1 VNIHTNSD
9 HLGEI
14 WLKTSIARSAHVDM
28 MMWAVREDV
37 VNLARRHTDALS
49 KRLRD
54 SGLTMDSMRIYHSA
68 RPSLPESWSA
78 PSGAMLDISV

>member
-1 VNIHTNSD
+1 
-9 HLGEI
+9 
-14 WLKTSIARSAHVDM
+14 
-28 MMWAVREDV
+28 VREDV
-37 VNLARRHTDALS
+37 VNLARRHTEALS

-54 SGLTMDSMRIYHSA
+54 AGLTMDSMRIFHSA

>member
-1 VNIHTNSD
+1 
-9 HLGEI
+9 
-14 WLKTSIARSAHVDM
+14 M